1 MGHTEVASTTAH
13 PEQATASGTRRIAG
27 NIIRTDIP
35 ARLDRLPWSRFHV
48 RVIIGLGTVW
58 VLDGLQ
64 VTIVG
69 AVAARLTERGSG
81 IQLSAASIGT
91 AGAIYVAGACIGA
104 LLFGQLTDRYG
115 RKKLFMLTLSLYL
128 VATVATAFAFAP
140 WYFLLFRFL
149 TGMGIGGEYAAI
161 NSAIDEL
168 IPARNRGRVDLAING
183 SYWVGSAIGGF
194 AALLFLDESIFAN
207 DVGWRLAF
215 GIGAILGLGI
225 MIVRRHLPESP
236 RWLFIHGHEDEAE
249 RIVDA
254 IEEDVRREAGTE
266 LPEPDAAIAV
276 RQRDAIPFRELAE
289 VAITRYPR
297 RALLGFA
304 LFVGQ
309 AFLYNAV
316 VFDLGTLLHEFFFVG
331 SGSVPYYMAL
341 FAVSNFFGPL
351 LLGRFFDT
359 IGRIPMISGTYLGS
373 AALVTVLG
381 VLLISGHVALWE
393 FMGFVLAAFFLASA
407 GASSAYLTVS
417 EVFPMETRALA
428 IAFFF
433 AIGTATGGIVGPV
446 LFGQLIH
453 TGSRH
458 LVAIGFFVGAGAM
471 AVGGLMELLFGVRA
485 EGQSLENIAKPL
497 TVAEAEEL
505 LPLPLSPELPPNP
518 DAYHE
523 RHEAVRAHEQA
534 ESERA
539 TAAERRAALQQLR
552 GRTGV
557 EPGVSQPSRDDRESE
572 AAELHAQSLDD
583 LAAAHEERA
592 LAMQAKPETERS
604 IHLERAAAAEQRARF
619 HQERAAA
626 LLAENAAETAV
637 HIVMAEAA
645 AERAR
650 QREQRALALEAQAEA
665 GQLRGPAADLA
676 RARAEMHESRAA
688 VHDAV
693 GQALEARARG
703 NDREAAT
710 HEREARDREL
720 IALAAE
726 QRVDAAEHRARAA
739 AFEEEDAVL
748 SQAEREERIRDR
760 SGQALS
766 RKRRGMHRIQPGVGS
781 SFYSPGMIGT
791 ASTASRLAAMA
802 REHLDREVDLIGRV
816 LEEHGELERNEL
828 KKLVGAHYWGP
839 GRFREALRAA
849 ISEGRVARRSRD
861 VFAPPPGPWRRQP
874 SADGHRAD
882 VAPGPSAQRQQQ
894 AQR

>member
-1 MGHTEVASTTAH
+1 MSTTAP
-13 PEQATASGTRRIAG
+13 PERAAASGTRRIAG
-27 NIIRTDIP
+27 NIIRTNIP
-35 ARLDRLPWSRFHV
+35 ARLDRLPWSRFHW
-48 RVIIGLGTVW
+48 RVVTGLGTVW
-58 VLDGLQ
+58 ILDGLQ

-128 VATVATAFAFAP
+128 VATVATAFAFDP

-168 IPARNRGRVDLAING
+168 IPARNRGRIDLAING

-194 AALLFLDESIFAN
+194 AALLFLDESIFAT

-215 GIGAILGLGI
+215 GIGAVLGLGI

-236 RWLFIHGHEDEAE
+236 RWLFIHGHEEEAE
-249 RIVDA
+249 RIVEA
-254 IEEDVRREAGTE
+254 IEDEVRREVGTE
-266 LPEPDAAIAV
+266 LPEPDAEIAV
-276 RQRDAIPFRELAE
+276 RQRDAIPFRELAK
-289 VAITRYPR
+289 VALTRYPR
-297 RALLGFA
+297 RAFLGFA

-341 FAVSNFFGPL
+341 FAISNFFGPL

-373 AALVTVLG
+373 AALVAVLG
-381 VLLISGHVALWE
+381 VLLVTSHVTKWE
-393 FMGFVLAAFFLASA
+393 FMGLVLAAFFLASA

-453 TGSRH
+453 SGSRH

-471 AVGGLMELLFGVRA
+471 AVGGLTELLFGVRA

-497 TVAEAEEL
+497 TVEEAEEL
-505 LPLPLSPELPPNP
+505 LPLPLAPELPPNP
-518 DAYHE
+518 SAYHE
-523 RHEAVRAHEQA
+523 RHEAVHAREQA

-539 TAAERRAALQQLR
+539 AAAERRAALQELR
-552 GRTGV
+552 GRTGAGP
-557 EPGVSQPSRDDRESE
+557 EVSQPSRDDREAE
-572 AAELHAQSLDD
+572 VAELHAQSLDEM
-583 LAAAHEERA
+583 AAAHEERA
-592 LAMQAKPETERS
+592 LAMYAKSETERR
-604 IHLERAAAAEQRARF
+604 IHLERAASAEQRARI

-626 LLAENAAETAV
+626 LLTEDAAEAET
-637 HIVMAEAA
+637 HTLLAEAA
-645 AERAR
+645 AERSR
-650 QREQRALALEAQAEA
+650 EREQRALALEAQADA
-665 GQLRGPAADLA
+665 GQLRGPAAELA
-676 RARAEMHESRAA
+676 RARAEMHETAAA
-688 VHDAV
+688 VHDARAR
-693 GQALEARARG
+693 ALEARARRDDG
-703 NDREAAT
+703 EAAAAEQET
-710 HEREARDREL
+710 REREL
-720 IALAAE
+720 IARAAE

-739 AFEEEDAVL
+739 AFAQEDVVL

-760 SGQALS
+760 SGHTLTEN
-766 RKRRGMHRIQPGVGS
+766 RRGLHRFQPGVGG

-791 ASTASRLAAMA
+791 AGTASRLAAMA

-816 LEEHGELERNEL
+816 LEEHGELERDEL
-828 KKLVGAHYWGP
+828 KKLVGARYWGP
-839 GRFREALRAA
+839 GRFGEALRTA

-861 VFAPPPGPWRRQP
+861 VFAPPSGSKPPP
-874 SADGHRAD
+874 SADAHPAD
-882 VAPGPSAQRQQQ
+882 AAPGPSPQRPQQPR
-894 AQR
+894 ARL

>member
-1 MGHTEVASTTAH
+1 MTITAL

-27 NIIRTDIP
+27 NIIRTNIP

-48 RVIIGLGTVW
+48 RVVIGLGTVW

-225 MIVRRHLPESP
+225 MIVRRQLPESP

-249 RIVDA
+249 QIVDA
-254 IEEDVRREAGTE
+254 IEEDVRQETGTE
-266 LPEPDAAIAV
+266 LPEPDAEIAV
-276 RQRDAIPFRELAE
+276 RQRDAIPFRELAK

-297 RALLGFA
+297 RACLSLA

-341 FAVSNFFGPL
+341 FAVSNFAGPL

-381 VLLISGHVALWE
+381 VLLITSHLTLWE

-433 AIGTATGGIVGPV
+433 AIGTATGGVVGPV

-453 TGSRH
+453 SGSRH

-518 DAYHE
+518 DAYRE

-534 ESERA
+534 ESARA
-539 TAAERRAALQQLR
+539 TAAERRAVLQGLP
-552 GRTGV
+552 GRTGAG
-557 EPGVSQPSRDDRESE
+557 PGVSQPSRGDRESE
-572 AAELHAQSLDD
+572 AAELHAQSLDEI
-583 LAAAHEERA
+583 AAAHEERA

-604 IHLERAAAAEQRARF
+604 IHLERAAAAEQRARV

-626 LLAENAAETAV
+626 LLAENPAEAAA
-637 HIVMAEAA
+637 HIVMAEAT

-650 QREQRALALEAQAEA
+650 QRQQRALALEAQAEA

-688 VHDAV
+688 VHDALA
-693 GQALEARARG
+693 QALEARARG
-703 NDREAAT
+703 DDREAAA

-726 QRVDAAEHRARAA
+726 QRVDASEHRARAA

-766 RKRRGMHRIQPGVGS
+766 RQRRGMHRVQPGLGS

-791 ASTASRLAAMA
+791 AGTASRLAAMA
-802 REHLDREVDLIGRV
+802 RQHLDREVDLIGRV

-849 ISEGRVARRSRD
+849 INEGRAAQRSRD
-861 VFAPPPGPWRRQP
+861 VFAPPPGPGRRPP
-874 SADGHRAD
+874 SADGRRAD
-882 VAPGPSAQRQQQ
+882 VAPGPPAQRRQQ
-894 AQR
+894 AWR

>member
-1 MGHTEVASTTAH
+1 MSK
-13 PEQATASGTRRIAG
+13 SGTERIAG
-27 NIIRTDIP
+27 NIIRTTIP
-35 ARLDRLPWSRFHV
+35 ARLDRLPWSRFHW
-48 RVIIGLGTVW
+48 RVVIGLGTVW
-58 VLDGLQ
+58 ILDGLQ

-91 AGAIYVAGACIGA
+91 AGAMYVAGACIGA

-115 RKKLFMLTLSLYL
+115 RRKLFMLTLTLYL

-194 AALLFLDESIFAN
+194 AALLFLDESIFAK

-215 GIGAILGLGI
+215 GLGAILGLGI

-236 RWLFIHGHEDEAE
+236 RWLFIHGREDEAE
-249 RIVDA
+249 QIVDA
-254 IEEDVRREAGTE
+254 IEEEVRRDTGTE
-266 LPEPDAAIAV
+266 LPEPDVEIAV
-276 RQRDAIPFRELAE
+276 RQRNAIPFRELAK
-289 VAITRYPR
+289 VALTRYPR
-297 RALLGFA
+297 RAFLGFA

-316 VFDLGTLLHEFFFVG
+316 VFSLGTLLHEFFSVG

-373 AALVTVLG
+373 AVLVAVLG
-381 VLLISGHVALWE
+381 VLLITSHVTRWE

-433 AIGTATGGIVGPV
+433 AIGTAAGGIVGPV

-453 TGSRH
+453 SGSRH

-471 AVGGLMELLFGVRA
+471 AVGGLTELLFGVRA

-497 TVAEAEEL
+497 TVEEAEDL

-518 DAYHE
+518 SAYHE
-523 RHEAVRAHEQA
+523 RHEAVHAREQA

-539 TAAERRAALQQLR
+539 TAAERRAALQELR
-552 GRTGV
+552 GRAGAAAAA
-557 EPGVSQPSRDDRESE
+557 PQPSRDEREAE
-572 AAELHAQSLDD
+572 AAELHAQSLDEM
-583 LAAAHEERA
+583 AAAHEERA
-592 LAMQAKPETERS
+592 LALYAKSETQRR
-604 IHLERAAAAEQRARF
+604 IHLERAAAAEQQARI

-626 LLAENAAETAV
+626 LLAENHAEVEV
-637 HIVMAEAA
+637 HGLLAEAA

-650 QREQRALALEAQAEA
+650 EHEQRALALEAQAEA

-676 RARAEMHESRAA
+676 WSRSEMHESWAA
-688 VHDAV
+688 VHDARA
-693 GQALEARARG
+693 QALEARARRE
-703 NDREAAT
+703 DAEAAG
-710 HEREARDREL
+710 HEQEARDREL
-720 IALAAE
+720 IARAAE

-739 AFEEEDAVL
+739 AFQEEDAVL
-748 SQAEREERIRDR
+748 SQSEREERIRDR
-760 SGQALS
+760 SGHALS
-766 RKRRGMHRIQPGVGS
+766 EQRTGLHRFRPGTGS

-802 REHLDREVDLIGRV
+802 RERLDREIDLIGRV

-828 KKLVGAHYWGP
+828 KRLVGARYWGP
-839 GRFREALRAA
+839 GRFRDALRAA
-849 ISEGRVARRSRD
+849 IGEGRATRRSRD
-861 VFAPPPGPWRRQP
+861 VFAPPSSAGLQPPSTDGERPQP
-874 SADGHRAD
+874 STP
-882 VAPGPSAQRQQQ
+882 APQQ
-894 AQR
+894 AQPRD

>member
-1 MGHTEVASTTAH
+1 MSTTSLH
-13 PEQATASGTRRIAG
+13 EPATASGTRRIAG
-27 NIIRTDIP
+27 NIIRTNIP
-35 ARLDRLPWSRFHV
+35 ARLDRLPWSRFHW
-48 RVIIGLGTVW
+48 RVVIGLGTVW
-58 VLDGLQ
+58 ILDGLQ

-140 WYFLLFRFL
+140 WYFFLFRLL

-183 SYWVGSAIGGF
+183 SYWVGSAIGCF
-194 AALLFLDESIFAN
+194 AALLFLDESIFAK

-254 IEEDVRREAGTE
+254 IEEEVRRQAGTE
-266 LPEPDAAIAV
+266 LPEPDAEIAV
-276 RQRDAIPFRELAE
+276 RQRDAIPFRELAK

-297 RALLGFA
+297 RAFLGFA

-341 FAVSNFFGPL
+341 FAISNFFGPL

-373 AALVTVLG
+373 AALVAVLG
-381 VLLISGHVALWE
+381 VLLITSHVTLWE

-453 TGSRH
+453 SGSRH

-471 AVGGLMELLFGVRA
+471 AVGGLTELLFGVRA

-497 TVAEAEEL
+497 TVEEAEEL
-505 LPLPLSPELPPNP
+505 LPLPLAPELPPNP
-518 DAYHE
+518 SAYHE
-523 RHEAVRAHEQA
+523 RHEAVRAREQA

-552 GRTGV
+552 GRPGAGPGV
-557 EPGVSQPSRDDRESE
+557 EQPSRDAREAE
-572 AAELHAQSLDD
+572 AAELHAQSLDEM
-583 LAAAHEERA
+583 ATAHEERA
-592 LAMQAKPETERS
+592 LAMYAKAEAERR
-604 IHLERAAAAEQRARF
+604 IHLERAAAAEQRARI
-619 HQERAAA
+619 HQEHAAA
-626 LLAENAAETAV
+626 LLAEHAAEAEMHTL
-637 HIVMAEAA
+637 MAEAA

-650 QREQRALALEAQAEA
+650 EREQRALALEAQVEA

-676 RARAEMHESRAA
+676 RARAEMHESWAA
-688 VHDAV
+688 VHDARA
-693 GQALEARARG
+693 QALEARARRD
-703 NDREAAT
+703 DREAAA
-710 HEREARDREL
+710 HEQEAQDREL

-739 AFEEEDAVL
+739 AFQEEDVVL

-760 SGQALS
+760 SGQAL
-766 RKRRGMHRIQPGVGS
+766 REKRRGLHRLQPGVGS

-816 LEEHGELERNEL
+816 LEEYGELERNEL
-828 KKLVGAHYWGP
+828 KKLVGARSWGP

-861 VFAPPPGPWRRQP
+861 VFAPPPGPGRKPP
-874 SADGHRAD
+874 SADGHRVDA
-882 VAPGPSAQRQQQ
+882 APEPSTQRQQQ
-894 AQR
+894 PQAQR

>member
-1 MGHTEVASTTAH
+1 MTTTAL
-13 PEQATASGTRRIAG
+13 PEQATAPGTRRVAG
-27 NIIRTDIP
+27 NVIRTNIP
-35 ARLDRLPWSRFHV
+35 ARLDRLPWSRFHW
-48 RVIIGLGTVW
+48 RVVIGLGTVW
-58 VLDGLQ
+58 ILDGLQ

-81 IQLSAASIGT
+81 IRLSAAGIGT

-104 LLFGQLTDRYG
+104 LLFGQLTDRFG
-115 RKKLFMLTLSLYL
+115 RKKLFMLTLGLYL
-128 VATVATAFAFAP
+128 LATVATAFAFAP
-140 WYFLLFRFL
+140 WYFFLFRFL

-194 AALLFLDESIFAN
+194 AALLFLDESIFAR

-249 RIVDA
+249 RIVDG
-254 IEEDVRREAGTE
+254 IEAEVRRETGTE
-266 LPEPDAAIAV
+266 LPEPDEEIAV
-276 RQRDAIPFRELAE
+276 RQRDAIPFRELAQ

-297 RALLGFA
+297 RAFLGFA

-373 AALVTVLG
+373 AALVAVLG
-381 VLLISGHVALWE
+381 VLLITSHVTRWE

-453 TGSRH
+453 SGSRH

-471 AVGGLMELLFGVRA
+471 AIGGLSELLFGVRA

-497 TVAEAEEL
+497 TVEEAEEL

-518 DAYHE
+518 SAYHE
-523 RHEAVRAHEQA
+523 RHEAVHAREQA

-539 TAAERRAALQQLR
+539 IAAERRAALQELL
-552 GRTGV
+552 GRTGAGPV
-557 EPGVSQPSRDDRESE
+557 VPQPSQDDREAE
-572 AAELHAQSLDD
+572 AAELHAQSLDEI
-583 LAAAHEERA
+583 ATAHEERA
-592 LAMQAKPETERS
+592 LAMYAKSETERR
-604 IHLERAAAAEQRARF
+604 IHHQRAAGAEQRARI

-626 LLAENAAETAV
+626 LLAETAAEAEM
-637 HIVMAEAA
+637 HILMAEAA

-650 QREQRALALEAQAEA
+650 EREQRALALQAQAEA

-676 RARAEMHESRAA
+676 RARAGMHESWAA
-688 VHDAV
+688 VHDARA
-693 GQALEARARG
+693 QALEARARRD
-703 NDREAAT
+703 DREAAA
-710 HEREARDREL
+710 HEQEARDREL

-739 AFEEEDAVL
+739 AFEEEDVVL

-766 RKRRGMHRIQPGVGS
+766 EKRRGLHRFQPGVGS

-802 REHLDREVDLIGRV
+802 REHLDREVELIGRV

-828 KKLVGAHYWGP
+828 KKLVGARYWGP

-861 VFAPPPGPWRRQP
+861 VFAPPPGPGRKPP

-882 VAPGPSAQRQQQ
+882 TEPELTAQRPQQPQ